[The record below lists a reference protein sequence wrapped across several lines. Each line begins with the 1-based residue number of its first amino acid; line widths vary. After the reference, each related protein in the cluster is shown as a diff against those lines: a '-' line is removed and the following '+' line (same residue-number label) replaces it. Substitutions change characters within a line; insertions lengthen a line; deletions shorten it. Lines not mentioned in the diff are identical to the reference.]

1 MCTYI
6 NITTIKTAR
15 GRLPFLVLP
24 FSFPTVSHACE
35 PFPIPNCVQR
45 TATKSIPI
53 HMRPLHSHS
62 QLCPMHNS
70 QLCPA
75 HRDQIFTKK
84 ASCVGQS
91 SRPIKTTHVACSLDL
106 INRCVH
112 SLVNNVVLFLACQY
126 ELHASWE
133 AHLLV
138 AQTWP
143 TVDTKGLRKKPFS
156 GGEETLEKKN
166 SSRSRGGK
174 ESEGETS
181 REEALAS
188 GTRHGE
194 DSPEL
199 HRRRREAHVSIAIL
213 FDRTSPEAPQG
224 ESAPRDRRISRRRF
238 LI

>member
-35 PFPIPNCVQR
+35 LFPIPNCVQR

-91 SRPIKTTHVACSLDL
+91 SRPIKTTHVACTLDL

-138 AQTWP
+138 PQTWP
-143 TVDTKGLRKKPFS
+143 TVDTKGLRKKTIFRRRKNPR
-156 GGEETLEKKN
+156 EEEFLSLEGWE
-166 SSRSRGGK
+166 RIGRGDESRG
-174 ESEGETS
+174 SPRLRHTPWW
-181 REEALAS
+181 RLAGAPPPPPGS
-188 GTRHGE
+188 AR
-194 DSPEL
+194 L
-199 HRRRREAHVSIAIL
+199 HRHPLRPYLPR
-213 FDRTSPEAPQG
+213 
-224 ESAPRDRRISRRRF
+224 SAPR
-238 LI
+238 